1 MRQPQTIW
9 SLCAFIFGLMG
20 IIFVFLGMLF
30 YITDIPVNGGCNWF
44 FIPIGAILL
53 LGSVVCLAR
62 CGLQEQRRKHLKT
75 NGISVVGKIQSVR
88 HLVWINWNTKTF
100 VNWPGQCSPWVVQCS
115 YCYGGRT
122 YTVKSLLSWIK
133 PATDFQQPVIYLDPR
148 NPVHAYSVTRGGSSR
163 PSGAWGR
170 AGPPPHTPGCSCPHH
185 GRSPAAP
192 TSSAVPCP
200 PAGQKA
206 PWPG

>member
-1 MRQPQTIW
+1 MGLYDKIGVFPVSLCIRRDCMRQPQTIW

-53 LGSVVCLAR
+53 LGSIVCLAR

-122 YTVKSLLSWIK
+122 YTVKSLLSWTK

-148 NPVHAYSVTRGGSSR
+148 NPVHAYVDMDTIKWELSSF
-163 PSGAWGR
+163 
-170 AGPPPHTPGCSCPHH
+170 
-185 GRSPAAP
+185 
-192 TSSAVPCP
+192 
-200 PAGQKA
+200 
-206 PWPG
+206 

>member
-1 MRQPQTIW
+1 MGLSDKLGVFPVSLCIRRDCMRQPQTIW

-30 YITDIPVNGGCNWF
+30 YITDIPVNGGCNWS

-53 LGSVVCLAR
+53 LGSIVCLAR

-148 NPVHAYSVTRGGSSR
+148 NPVHAYVDMDTIKWELSSF
-163 PSGAWGR
+163 
-170 AGPPPHTPGCSCPHH
+170 
-185 GRSPAAP
+185 
-192 TSSAVPCP
+192 
-200 PAGQKA
+200 
-206 PWPG
+206 

>member
-53 LGSVVCLAR
+53 LGSIVCLAR

-75 NGISVVGKIQSVR
+75 NGILARAMLSV
-88 HLVWINWNTKTF
+88 
-100 VNWPGQCSPWVVQCS
+100 
-115 YCYGGRT
+115 
-122 YTVKSLLSWIK
+122 
-133 PATDFQQPVIYLDPR
+133 
-148 NPVHAYSVTRGGSSR
+148 
-163 PSGAWGR
+163 
-170 AGPPPHTPGCSCPHH
+170 
-185 GRSPAAP
+185 GRSMLLLLWRTDLYIQNPL
-192 TSSAVPCP
+192 VMDK
-200 PAGQKA
+200 AGY
-206 PWPG
+206 

>member
-30 YITDIPVNGGCNWF
+30 YITDIPVNGGCNWS

-53 LGSVVCLAR
+53 LGSIVCLAR

-115 YCYGGRT
+115 YCYGGLIQSKASCHGQSR
-122 YTVKSLLSWIK
+122 LLIFSSPLFILIHAIQYMPMWIWIQSSGNFHLFERNHK
-133 PATDFQQPVIYLDPR
+133 PIISTGLSVDF
-148 NPVHAYSVTRGGSSR
+148 T
-163 PSGAWGR
+163 
-170 AGPPPHTPGCSCPHH
+170 
-185 GRSPAAP
+185 
-192 TSSAVPCP
+192 
-200 PAGQKA
+200 K
-206 PWPG
+206 

>member
-1 MRQPQTIW
+1 MGLYDKIGVFPVSLCIRRDCMRQPQTIW

-53 LGSVVCLAR
+53 LGSIVCLAR

-133 PATDFQQPVIYLDPR
+133 PAADFQQPLFILIHAIQYMPMWIWIQSSGNFHLFER
-148 NPVHAYSVTRGGSSR
+148 NHKPIISTGLSVDFT
-163 PSGAWGR
+163 
-170 AGPPPHTPGCSCPHH
+170 
-185 GRSPAAP
+185 
-192 TSSAVPCP
+192 
-200 PAGQKA
+200 K
-206 PWPG
+206 